1 MKQYLCKLLKMVFF
15 FYVIMPLHYSS
26 HALGIENRGVTLL
39 DEQDLIIEG
48 TVIASD
54 NSLPLA
60 GVNIMLKGDKGGT
73 STDFDGNF
81 ILKVKPTDVLVIT
94 YVGFLKQEIPVEGKT
109 KFNII
114 LQVDTAKL
122 DEVTVVAYG
131 QQKKESVVASITT
144 VKPQEL
150 KIPSSNLTASFS
162 GRIPGVISYQTSGE
176 PGNDNAEF
184 FIRGVSTFG
193 YRTSPLILID
203 GMESS
208 VDDLA
213 RMDVDDIE
221 SFSIMKDASAAALYG
236 SRGANGVIL
245 VNTKEGKEGK
255 AKISFKYETYLSSN
269 VKDIEFA
276 DPVTYMNLWNEAVFT
291 SSNGGEIVNRVFT
304 QNEIDNVQNNVD
316 PQIYPSTDWYGTLFK
331 DHAINKRLNLNVSG
345 GGKVAKYYLSG
356 TYTND
361 TGILNVD
368 ERNNFNSGI
377 SLNKIQIRSNNNIN
391 ITPSFKAKVQFYLA
405 LDDYTGPLDGAQTV
419 FDMVGK
425 TSPVLY
431 PAYYEP
437 DAANQYATQILFGN
451 YLEGADYINPYA
463 ESVKGYRDYTRSK
476 LSGQIN
482 LSKEFSKDFNVRL
495 KVGYDNSSYFQTRRQ
510 YRPFYYN
517 VGRYDKYTGEYTLA
531 WLNEESNPEDAIDYS
546 PSSSQVSA
554 VFYLEG
560 AANYNKQLNDD
571 HLIGG
576 TLVYTMREEKN
587 NTASNLQNSLPNR
600 NLGLAGRLNYAYKD
614 RYFVEG
620 NFGYNG
626 SERFSEDHR
635 FGFFPS
641 IGTGWYVSKEKFWE
655 PLEDVVNKFRIRSSY
670 GLVGNDAIGSASDRF
685 FYLSE
690 VNLNNSGNSATFGED
705 REYTVNGVAIN
716 RYANSAITWEN
727 AEKFNL
733 AVDLGLFNNKI
744 DITAEYFFDKR
755 HDIFMER
762 SEIPAS
768 LGLST
773 NLYANSGEAESR
785 GFEFSLKGNHH
796 VNKDFWIQTMAN
808 FTYATSEFLAYDE
821 PDYTSAP
828 WRSRIGQP
836 IRQNYGYVAERLF
849 YDEDDVLNSP
859 LQIGVQNSYEGYGPG
874 DIKYKDINRDGVI
887 DSEDRVPIGYP
898 SSPEINYGF
907 GFSTGYKNWDFSCF
921 FNGIARTSFFID
933 SSGTQPFYQYSV
945 DEGEAINQLL
955 DIYAQDHWSEDNK
968 DPYALYPRLTHA
980 RSDNNRVNSTWWLR
994 DGSYLRLRQV
1004 ELGYNIS
1011 KDFIKSK
1018 LPLLQSGRLYCSAT
1032 NLFTISKFDLWDVSL
1047 SGDPYNYPVQK
1058 VFNLGIR
1065 LEF

>member
-1 MKQYLCKLLKMVFF
+1 MLLQHPAYAVSKEKPIKVQ
-15 FYVIMPLHYSS
+15 SD
-26 HALGIENRGVTLL
+26 T
-39 DEQDLIIEG
+39 QDLIIEG
-48 TVIASD
+48 TIIASD
-54 NSLPLA
+54 NNLPLA
-60 GVNIMLKGDKGGT
+60 GVNIMVKGEKSGT

-81 ILKVKPTDVLVIT
+81 ILKVKPNDILVIT
-94 YVGFLKQEIPVEGKT
+94 YIGFIKQEVPVEGKT
-109 KFNII
+109 RFDIV
-114 LQVDTAKL
+114 LQVDTAQL

-144 VKPQEL
+144 VKPEEL
-150 KIPSSNLTASFS
+150 RIPSSNLTASFS
-162 GRIPGVISYQTSGE
+162 GRIPGLISYQTSGE

-245 VNTKEGKEGK
+245 VNTKVGKEGK
-255 AKISFKYETYLSSN
+255 AKLSFKYETYVSSN
-269 VKDIEFA
+269 VKDAEFA

-291 SSNGGEIVNRVFT
+291 SSGGGEIVNRVFT
-304 QNEIDNVQNNVD
+304 QNEIDNVRNNVD
-316 PQIYPSTDWYGTLFK
+316 PQVFPATDWYDILFR
-331 DHAINKRLNLNVSG
+331 DSAINQRINMNLTG
-345 GGKVAKYYLSG
+345 GGKVAQYYLSG
-356 TYTND
+356 TYTKDN
-361 TGILNVD
+361 GILSVD
-368 ERNNFNSGI
+368 NRNNFNSGI
-377 SLNKIQIRSNNNIN
+377 NLNKIQIRSNNNIS
-391 ITPSFKAKVQFYLA
+391 ITPTFKAKVQFYLA

-437 DAANQYATQILFGN
+437 DAAHEYATQILFGN

-476 LSGQIN
+476 LSGQLN
-482 LSKEFSKDFNVRL
+482 LAKEFSKDFNVRL
-495 KVGYDNSSYFQTRRQ
+495 KLGYDNASYFQKRRQ
-510 YRPFYYN
+510 YKPFYYN
-517 VGRYDKYTGEYTLA
+517 ISRYDKYTGVYDLA
-531 WLNEESNPEDAIDYS
+531 WLNEASNPEDAIDF
-546 PSSSQVSA
+546 SSSNSDVSA
-554 VFYLEG
+554 IFYLEA
-560 AANYNKQLNDD
+560 AANYNKQLSDK
-571 HLIGG
+571 HQIGG
-576 TLVYTMREEKN
+576 TLVYTMREEKS
-587 NTASNLQNSLPNR
+587 NTATTLQNSLPNR
-600 NLGLAGRLNYAYKD
+600 NLGLAGRINYAYDDK
-614 RYFVEG
+614 YFIEG

-641 IGTGWYVSKEKFWE
+641 IGGGWYVSKEGFWD
-655 PLEDVVNKFRIRSSY
+655 PIEDIVNKFRIRTSY

-690 VNLNNSGNSATFGED
+690 VNLNSSSRSATFGE
-705 REYTVNGVAIN
+705 EYGYSRNGVVIN

-733 AVDLGLFNNKI
+733 AVDIGLFNNKI
-744 DITAEYFFDKR
+744 DFTAEYFFDKR
-755 HDIFMER
+755 HDIFLAR
-762 SEIPAS
+762 QEIPAS

-773 NLYANSGEAESR
+773 DLYANTGEAESR
-785 GFEFSLKGNHH
+785 GFEFSLKGNHY
-796 VNKDFWIQTMAN
+796 VNNDFWIQTMAN
-808 FTYATSEFLAYDE
+808 FTYATSEYLEYDE
-821 PDYTSAP
+821 PDYSATP
-828 WRSRIGQP
+828 WRSVIGQP

-849 YDEDDVLNSP
+849 YDEYDVLNSP
-859 LQIGVQNSYEGYGPG
+859 EQIGVQNDYSGYGPG
-874 DIKYKDINRDGVI
+874 DIKYKDINGDGVI
-887 DSEDRVPIGYP
+887 TNEDRVPIGYP

-907 GFSTGYKNWDFSCF
+907 GFSMGYKSWDFSCF
-921 FNGIARTSFFID
+921 FNGVARTSFFID
-933 SSGTQPFYQYSV
+933 SGGTQPFYQYSV
-945 DEGEAINQLL
+945 DEGLAINQLL
-955 DIYAQDHWSEDNK
+955 DVYAQDHWSEDNR
-968 DPYALYPRLTHA
+968 DAYALYPRLTHA

-1004 ELGYNIS
+1004 EIGFNLS
-1011 KDFIKSK
+1011 KDIIKNN
-1018 LPLLQSGRLYCSAT
+1018 LPMLQSGRFYCSAT
-1032 NLFTISKFDLWDVSL
+1032 NLLTFSKFDLWDVSL
-1047 SGDPYNYPVQK
+1047 GGDPYNYPVQK
-1058 VFNLGIR
+1058 VFNLGLR